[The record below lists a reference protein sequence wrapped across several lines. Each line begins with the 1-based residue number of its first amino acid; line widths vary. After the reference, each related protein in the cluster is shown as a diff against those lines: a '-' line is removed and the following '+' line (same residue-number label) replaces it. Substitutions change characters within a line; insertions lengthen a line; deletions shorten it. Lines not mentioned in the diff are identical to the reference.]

1 MHPNDDLIELHQH
14 YGSGEDNQP
23 STSRTY
29 NYTRSRS
36 TSMHLQPPRSLSF
49 NRDDNRP
56 FVPLNEDDTGSV
68 QLEHHAAEIVRRM
81 EEDET
86 LMEDNPISEHLRMYV
101 NINA

>member
-14 YGSGEDNQP
+14 HGSGEDNQP

-36 TSMHLQPPRSLSF
+36 TSIHLQPPKSLSF